1 MLFILT
7 YNFFS
12 GSTSYLI
19 FENKFNFFHNLN
31 KNNNNLIEIIFIQII
46 FIEISILIS
55 SLIFYKKIFKLIQII
70 ISCDKLYIIH
80 VF

>member
-7 YNFFS
+7 QFFL

-19 FENKFNFFHNLN
+19 FENKFNFFHNLS

-46 FIEISILIS
+46 IEIFILI
-55 SLIFYKKIFKLIQII
+55 LDLKI
-70 ISCDKLYIIH
+70 ISLY
-80 VF
+80 

>member
-7 YNFFS
+7 QFFL

-19 FENKFNFFHNLN
+19 FENKFNFFHNLS

-46 FIEISILIS
+46 FIEIFILI
-55 SLIFYKKIFKLIQII
+55 LDLKIIF
-70 ISCDKLYIIH
+70 LY
-80 VF
+80 